1 MGIAIFLKKNPCNK
15 HNNIDKR
22 GHRKRKCSTHNKDTC
37 HWTNKN
43 WSQRQRPAWFS
54 HWTQLLLVLPL
65 LMVLPHW
72 GEKQSHQGA
81 RAAPLSLVGLS
92 YSSGQSLQHHAQ
104 RNRTGDWQGTGDSVC
119 MFDTDGPSAGAS
131 ETKWPTS
138 RFRYL
143 TFPAENMMWMVWNN
157 PKTPASLSVPRTLG

>member
-1 MGIAIFLKKNPCNK
+1 MLYPQQGYLPLNK
-15 HNNIDKR
+15 QKLIPKTAPSVVFPLD
-22 GHRKRKCSTHNKDTC
+22 
-37 HWTNKN
+37 
-43 WSQRQRPAWFS
+43 AAAM
-54 HWTQLLLVLPL
+54 VLPL

-92 YSSGQSLQHHAQ
+92 YSSGQSLQHHTQ